1 MFRQLDHRKYFH
13 GFLPTEPITC
23 PQCQRKF
30 DGNRTKGICS
40 EIQKKRKYK
49 DQDDCAHEFRYESSK
64 SSRSEE
70 EIERL
75 KVDNERLKVDNEKL
89 LRKIEELE
97 GKSSGVD
104 GTDVLGSSHGQGFSF
119 SDCVVDD
126 SSVLVKISRILLE
139 VSKLNDSDRVTVLTM
154 MENICI
160 PGKPIPLTSSSLL
173 PDMED
178 PLDMETYC
186 K

>member
-13 GFLPTEPITC
+13 GFLPTEPTC
-23 PQCQRKF
+23 PQCRRKF
-30 DGNRTKGICS
+30 AGNRTKGICS
-40 EIQKKRKYK
+40 EIQKEREYE
-49 DQDDCAHEFRYESSK
+49 DQDDCAHEFSYNTSK
-64 SSRSEE
+64 SSRSEA

-75 KVDNERLKVDNEKL
+75 KVTNEKL

-126 SSVLVKISRILLE
+126 SSVLVIIW
-139 VSKLNDSDRVTVLTM
+139 
-154 MENICI
+154 C
-160 PGKPIPLTSSSLL
+160 
-173 PDMED
+173 
-178 PLDMETYC
+178 
-186 K
+186 

>member
-13 GFLPTEPITC
+13 GFLPTEPTC
-23 PQCQRKF
+23 PRCKRTF
-30 DGNRTKGICS
+30 AGNRTKGICS
-40 EIQKKRKYK
+40 EIQRKQK
-49 DQDDCAHEFRYESSK
+49 VAEQDDCPHEFRYASSK

-70 EIERL
+70 EIEKL
-75 KVDNERLKVDNEKL
+75 KLENVKL

-104 GTDVLGSSHGQGFSF
+104 GTDVLGSSHVQGFSF
-119 SDCVVDD
+119 SDIAVDD

-139 VSKLNDSDRVTVLTM
+139 VSKLNDSDRVSVLTM

-160 PGKPIPLTSSSLL
+160 PGKPLTSSSSL
-173 PDMED
+173 
-178 PLDMETYC
+178 PLDMEDLDWM
-186 K
+186 

>member
-13 GFLPTEPITC
+13 GFLPTEPTC
-23 PQCQRKF
+23 PKCRRKF
-30 DGNRTKGICS
+30 TGNRTKGICS
-40 EIQKKRKYK
+40 EIQKKREYE
-49 DQDDCAHEFRYESSK
+49 DQDDCAHEFSYNTSK
-64 SSRSEE
+64 SSRSEA

-75 KVDNERLKVDNEKL
+75 KVTNEKL
-89 LRKIEELE
+89 IRKIQELE

-139 VSKLNDSDRVTVLTM
+139 VSKLNDSDRVTALTM

-160 PGKPIPLTSSSLL
+160 PGKPIPLTSSSLS

-178 PLDMETYC
+178 PLDMEDLL
-186 K
+186 